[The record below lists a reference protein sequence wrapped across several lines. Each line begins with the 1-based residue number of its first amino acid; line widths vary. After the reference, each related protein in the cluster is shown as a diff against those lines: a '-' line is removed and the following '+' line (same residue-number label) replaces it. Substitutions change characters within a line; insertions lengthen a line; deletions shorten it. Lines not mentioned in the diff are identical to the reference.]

1 MKRKLL
7 KLYVNNFPGKTLMK
21 IRVRNRIKEA
31 NEGEI
36 KRNWMFEGNRT
47 DFVHSVSLRG

>member
-7 KLYVNNFPGKTLMK
+7 KLYVNNFPGKTLHA
-21 IRVRNRIKEA
+21 IRVRKSIKRDSMFQ
-31 NEGEI
+31 I

-47 DFVHSVSLRG
+47 DFVHQVSLRG

>member
-7 KLYVNNFPGKTLMK
+7 KLYVNNFPGKTLQA
-21 IRVRNRIKEA
+21 IRVRKSIQKDSQF
-31 NEGEI
+31 EI

-47 DFVHSVSLRG
+47 DFGHLVTR

>member
-7 KLYVNNFPGKTLMK
+7 KLYVNNFPSGFL
-21 IRVRNRIKEA
+21 IRVKARNSIRRDST
-31 NEGEI
+31 GEI

-47 DFVHSVSLRG
+47 DFNQGILAR

>member
-7 KLYVNNFPGKTLMK
+7 KLYVNTFPGKTLHA
-21 IRVRNRIKEA
+21 IRVRKSIQKDA
-31 NEGEI
+31 MGEI

-47 DFVHSVSLRG
+47 DFNQGILAR